1 MSTQSAARSI
11 EGNTR
16 IRRDRWERHDIHH
29 SIKGRKIPLCQI
41 QNVLLYKMLHRT
53 LILMTCKRRNLMS
66 ACHKLLNNRTAC
78 LSIGCHN
85 CNFHHKFLHLIYIL

>member
-1 MSTQSAARSI
+1 MLARLCVQ
-11 EGNTR
+11 R
-16 IRRDRWERHDIHH
+16 QRLRRKCTEPVHH
-29 SIKGRKIPLCQI
+29 SIKAREIPLRQI
-41 QNVLLYKMLHRT
+41 QNVLLHKMLRRT